1 MNLFE
6 DEPLESIYHIV
17 SWADSLHGTRR
28 SYSIRRRDGAD
39 PEDYATVYAERK
51 SETCE
56 WQWSCFRAW
65 GRLTAAASIDMARK
79 WQDALDGQKEAGL

>member
-6 DEPLESIYHIV
+6 DEPLESIYYIV

-28 SYSIRRRDGAD
+28 NYGIRRRDGAD

-51 SETCE
+51 NETCE
-56 WQWSCFRAW
+56 WTWSCFRFW
-65 GRLTAAASIDMARK
+65 GRLTAAAAIDMARE
-79 WQDALDGQKEAGL
+79 WQKRSAL